1 MFFRLM
7 VLSALVFSL
16 AACAKEDNPYLY
28 KQVDSVEL
36 KAYQS
41 TVNQSNNYV
50 YRADSSILN
59 QPKRK

>member
-16 AACAKEDNPYLY
+16 AACAKEGNPYLY
-28 KQVDSVEL
+28 KQVDTAEVQ
-36 KAYQS
+36 AYQS
-41 TVNQSNNYV
+41 TVNHSNNYV
-50 YRADSSILN
+50 YRADRSILI